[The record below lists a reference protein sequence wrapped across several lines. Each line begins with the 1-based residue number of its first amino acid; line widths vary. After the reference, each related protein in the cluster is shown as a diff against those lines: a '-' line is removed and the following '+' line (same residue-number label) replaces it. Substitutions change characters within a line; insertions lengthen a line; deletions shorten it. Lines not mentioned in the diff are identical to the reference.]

1 MHGYRGLTGRR
12 GPGYGERLLFS
23 MALVVVSLL
32 WITRDMAA
40 WATAACAVGAAA
52 GALGVFYFGW
62 RYIRARENSH

>member
-1 MHGYRGLTGRR
+1 VHGDRGLTGRR

-23 MALVVVSLL
+23 IALVVVSLL

-40 WATAACAVGAAA
+40 WATVTCAVGAAV

-62 RYIRARENSH
+62 RYIRARGNSH